1 MAKWFGNVGYCI
13 RTEESPGVWM
23 DAIVEREY
31 FGDSLKISSS
41 WQGNSHVN
49 DDITISTNTISIV
62 SDPFAYENFSHI
74 RYVTYMN
81 SKWKVTGVEVQYP
94 RLILTIGGLYV

>member
-1 MAKWFGNVGYCI
+1 MAKWFGKVGYVI
-13 RTEESPGVWM
+13 RVEKSPGVYV
-23 DAIVEREY
+23 DQTVERNY
-31 FGDSLKISSS
+31 FGDILKLTSN

-49 DDITISTNTISIV
+49 DDIVISNSISIV

-74 RYVTYMN
+74 RYAEYMN

-94 RLILTIGGLYV
+94 RLLLTLGGPYK

>member
-1 MAKWFGNVGYCI
+1 MAKWFGKVGYVI
-13 RTEESPGVWM
+13 RVEKSPGVYM
-23 DAIVEREY
+23 DQKVERDY
-31 FGDSLKISSS
+31 FGDTVKLTSN

-49 DDITISTNTISIV
+49 DDIVINDSISIV

-74 RYVTYMN
+74 RYVEYMN

-94 RLILTIGGLYV
+94 RLLLTLGGPYK